1 MKVTTKKTLNCRE
14 LKVIVTTGP
23 KLRQSSNQIDTGFL
37 TNSLRGDKN
46 IIYFNL
52 CCPIKCYYL
61 ALNNNYG
68 IHIKQK
74 VKQKFVRDKSTYSVE
89 LIQILAQSQRKI
101 KITIINILM
110 DLVEKDSMSKHREKE
125 TMTKTLMENP
135 EIKDKQYQ

>member
-1 MKVTTKKTLNCRE
+1 M
-14 LKVIVTTGP
+14 
-23 KLRQSSNQIDTGFL
+23 
-37 TNSLRGDKN
+37 
-46 IIYFNL
+46 
-52 CCPIKCYYL
+52 
-61 ALNNNYG
+61 
-68 IHIKQK
+68 
-74 VKQKFVRDKSTYSVE
+74 E